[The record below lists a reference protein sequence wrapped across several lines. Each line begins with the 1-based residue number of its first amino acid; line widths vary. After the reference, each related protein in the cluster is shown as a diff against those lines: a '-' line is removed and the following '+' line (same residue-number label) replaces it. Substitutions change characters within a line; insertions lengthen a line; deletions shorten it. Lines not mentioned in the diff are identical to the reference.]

1 MVYFIFSSKTIV
13 NSSIKHIYA
22 TWKKMVIMYFKTIS
36 PLKRVPFG
44 KFKFSM
50 KGNIFLSFI
59 RKVAETSKNRIISYL
74 VVLYFL

>member
-1 MVYFIFSSKTIV
+1 
-13 NSSIKHIYA
+13 
-22 TWKKMVIMYFKTIS
+22 MYFKTIS